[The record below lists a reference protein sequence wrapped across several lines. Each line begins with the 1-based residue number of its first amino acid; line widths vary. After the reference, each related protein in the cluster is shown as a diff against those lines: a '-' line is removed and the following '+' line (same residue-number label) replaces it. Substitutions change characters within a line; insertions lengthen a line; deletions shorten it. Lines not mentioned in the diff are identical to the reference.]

1 MVRWK
6 LDVEKVCA
14 GLGVATVTTR
24 QPIMTAMMRQGPKS
38 AFRGSI
44 RVLSNMAFEQAME
57 AAAEADNLVG
67 GGTTA
72 ARDLVR
78 AAGPESL
85 ITVDMLDQSMGL
97 VVVDLLPRKILAKVK
112 RSMRRDMRKPPT

>member
-6 LDVEKVCA
+6 LDVKKVCA
-14 GLGVATVTTR
+14 GLGVATVATR
-24 QPIMTAMMRQGPKS
+24 QPIMEAMMRQGPKS

-44 RVLSNMAFEQAME
+44 CILSNLAFEQAME

-72 ARDLVR
+72 AQDLVQ
-78 AAGPESL
+78 AAGPGPL
-85 ITVDMLDQSMGL
+85 IMIDMLDQSLGL

-112 RSMRRDMRKPPT
+112 RSMC